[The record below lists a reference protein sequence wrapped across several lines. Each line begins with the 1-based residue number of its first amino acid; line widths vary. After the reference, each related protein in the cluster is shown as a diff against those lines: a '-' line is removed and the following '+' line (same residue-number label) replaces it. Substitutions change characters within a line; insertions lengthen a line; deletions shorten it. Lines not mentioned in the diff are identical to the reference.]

1 MSKHDVR
8 PEHTT
13 SSTLLPPPVAEWMP
27 LDALVQEWADFARLP
42 QAMSALS
49 LELVGDA
56 FLACSYELCA
66 HKEYILFQQGYHRDR
81 PRILLRGLE
90 ECITQLS
97 EACARWSSV
106 LYWLGHLDDEPDD
119 VLAVVC
125 RLTEAT
131 RSQQRRVERLLLRV
145 QEEQVAA
152 LHRQE
157 GTRT

>member
-13 SSTLLPPPVAEWMP
+13 MSTPLPPPAGEWMP

-42 QAMSALS
+42 EAMSALA
-49 LELVGDA
+49 LELIGDA
-56 FLACSYELCA
+56 FLACSYEMGA
-66 HKEYILFQQGYHRDR
+66 HKEYILFQHGYHRDR
-81 PRILLRGLE
+81 PRSRMRGLE

-119 VLAVVC
+119 VCTVVL

-131 RSQQRRVERLLLRV
+131 RMQQRRIERLLLRV
-145 QEEQVAA
+145 QEEQVAE

>member
-8 PEHTT
+8 PAHATI
-13 SSTLLPPPVAEWMP
+13 STPLPPPPAAEWMP

-42 QAMSALS
+42 EAMSALS

-56 FLACSYELCA
+56 FLACSYEMCA
-66 HKEYILFQQGYHRDR
+66 HKEYLLCQHGSYRDR
-81 PRILLRGLE
+81 PRNRMRGLE

-106 LYWLGHLDDEPDD
+106 LYWLGHLDDEPEA
-119 VLAVVC
+119 VRAVVR

-131 RSQQRRVERLLLRV
+131 RMQQRRVERLLLRV
-145 QEEQVAA
+145 QEEQVAE
-152 LHRQE
+152 LHRPE
-157 GTRT
+157 GHA